1 MDQVVQQTSGKHRFI
16 ECLGTEYA
24 VLGTYVDWHTKVRLR
39 HTQCGFEQ
47 AVLAENWEG
56 RYTPTVKFCG
66 MRECFPSDVT
76 SKIQEKL
83 NAKQLP

>member
-1 MDQVVQQTSGKHRFI
+1 MDQVTQQTSGRHRFI

-24 VLGTYVDWHTKVRLR
+24 VL
-39 HTQCGFEQ
+39 
-47 AVLAENWEG
+47 AENWEN
-56 RYTPTVKFCG
+56 RYTPSVKFCG
-66 MRECFPSDVT
+66 MRECFPSDIT